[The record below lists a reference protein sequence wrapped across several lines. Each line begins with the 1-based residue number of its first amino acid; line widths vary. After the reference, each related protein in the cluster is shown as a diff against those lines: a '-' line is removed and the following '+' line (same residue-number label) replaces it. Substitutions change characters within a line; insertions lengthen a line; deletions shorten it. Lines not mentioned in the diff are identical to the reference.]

1 MKTNRKQLLIVYICL
16 ALGAW
21 SASAG
26 ISFSQSNRDT
36 NQTRRDNTTIQH
48 NSEKLFMILTK
59 AVLLLHRITKMA
71 KKRRKRALLLMRL
84 SFQRNKKQLKN

>member
-21 SASAG
+21 SASAS

-48 NSEKLFMILTK
+48 RSEKTVDDSDQGSPVIASYYK
-59 AVLLLHRITKMA
+59 DG

>member
-1 MKTNRKQLLIVYICL
+1 MKMNRKQLLIVYICL

-21 SASAG
+21 SASAS

-48 NSEKLFMILTK
+48 RSEKTVDDSDQGSPVIASYYK
-59 AVLLLHRITKMA
+59 DG

>member
-1 MKTNRKQLLIVYICL
+1 MILIYMEMKRGLGVL
-16 ALGAW
+16 AL
-21 SASAG
+21 ASALV
-26 ISFSQSNRDT
+26 
-36 NQTRRDNTTIQH
+36 NQIEIRIKRVEIIRQYIIGLK
-48 NSEKLFMILTK
+48 KLLTILTK

>member
-1 MKTNRKQLLIVYICL
+1 MKMNRKQLLIVYICL

-21 SASAG
+21 SASAS

-48 NSEKLFMILTK
+48 RSEKLLTILTK

>member
-36 NQTRRDNTTIQH
+36 NQTRRDNTIIQH
-48 NSEKLFMILTK
+48 KSEKLLTILTK

-71 KKRRKRALLLMRL
+71 KKRRKRVLLLMRL